1 MSAEVA
7 PLTLAAEDAM
17 ELAELLE
24 FLAEWI
30 EADPAGVG
38 EVFNR
43 FTDGLFDV
51 CQLQGE
57 LVRFAFLLGGD
68 GGRFVSGAER

>member
-7 PLTLAAEDAM
+7 PVTLAAEDAM

-24 FLAEWI
+24 FLGEWI
-30 EADPAGVG
+30 KADPAGVG

-43 FTDGLFDV
+43 FTDGLYDV
-51 CQLQGE
+51 EE
-57 LVRFAFLLGGD
+57 LGGDLARFAFLLGGD
-68 GGRFVSGAER
+68 GERFVSGAE